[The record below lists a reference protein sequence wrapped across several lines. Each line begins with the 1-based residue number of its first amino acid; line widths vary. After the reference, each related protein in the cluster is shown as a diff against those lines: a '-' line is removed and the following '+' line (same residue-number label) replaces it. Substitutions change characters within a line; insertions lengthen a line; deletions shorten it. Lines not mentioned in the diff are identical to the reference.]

1 MTPNIGP
8 RGLVVAASHSGAGKT
23 TVTVGLMRAFA
34 RRGVRVQ
41 PFKCGPDYIDP
52 AFHGVAAGRPSY
64 NLDTWAMAPA
74 TIADLVSRHAA
85 TAADLAIVEGVM
97 GLFDGVAEPGQTAR
111 GSTADLAALLGWPVV
126 LVLDV
131 AGQTETAAA
140 VAAGCARYRDD
151 VSIAGVILNRVA
163 SPRHAALIAP
173 GFARIGIPLFGA
185 MTEDA
190 HFTLPER
197 HLGLVQASETADLDQ
212 RLDALAAM
220 IEASVDLD
228 AVHAA
233 PRPTGFA
240 DSAGARLD
248 PPGQRIA
255 LAQDRAFSFMYPHLL
270 DRWRSAGAEILAF
283 SPLADQAPDP
293 GADAVWL
300 PGGYPELHAGTLA
313 AAHRFHQGLRA
324 LAGRAVPI
332 HGECG
337 GYMVLGQGIED
348 AAGQRHAMTGLLRL
362 ETSFAQRTDASRL
375 PPRTRLVACP
385 LGAAGTEVLGHEFH
399 YASALS
405 SDDEPLVECRDATG
419 RPGGRRRRAARLGE
433 RHVLSFHRQATG
445 MTATFDAAFRA
456 QFRDLVLWRR
466 DVRRFRADPI
476 ARERIDALIEIASH
490 APSVGLSQPWR
501 FVHVESTERRLA
513 VVKSFTEA
521 NERALAGYA
530 ARSRRS
536 MPG

>member
-1 MTPNIGP
+1 MTEGNRP

-23 TVTVGLMRAFA
+23 TVTIGLLRALV
-34 RRGVRVQ
+34 RRGLAVQ

-52 AFHGVAAGRPSY
+52 AFHAVAAGRPSY
-64 NLDTWAMAPA
+64 NLDTWAMAPG
-74 TIADLVSRHAA
+74 TLGDLVARHVA
-85 TAADLAIVEGVM
+85 TADIAIVEGVM

-126 LVLDV
+126 LALDV

-151 VSIAGVILNRVA
+151 VSIAGVILNRVG

-173 GFARIGIPLFGA
+173 AFERIGIPLFGA
-185 MTEDA
+185 MTQDA

-197 HLGLVQASETADLDQ
+197 HLGLVQASETADIDR

-220 IEASVDLD
+220 IEASIDLD
-228 AVHAA
+228 AILRCAKV
-233 PRPTGFA
+233 TGFA
-240 DSAGARLD
+240 GGAAARPD

-270 DRWRSAGAEILAF
+270 DRWRSAGAAIVAF

-313 AAHRFHQGLRA
+313 AASRFHNGLHA
-324 LAGRAVPI
+324 LAGRSVPI

-362 ETSFAQRTDASRL
+362 ETSFAKRRMHLGYRRARLKAS
-375 PPRTRLVACP
+375 CP
-385 LGAAGTEVLGHEFH
+385 LGTAGAEVMGHEFH

-405 SDDEPLVECRDATG
+405 SDDEPLVECRDAAG
-419 RPGGRRRRAARLGE
+419 GPVAESGGRRGSVSGTFFHFIDRRP
-433 RHVLSFHRQATG
+433 T
-445 MTATFDAAFRA
+445 
-456 QFRDLVLWRR
+456 
-466 DVRRFRADPI
+466 
-476 ARERIDALIEIASH
+476 
-490 APSVGLSQPWR
+490 
-501 FVHVESTERRLA
+501 
-513 VVKSFTEA
+513 
-521 NERALAGYA
+521 
-530 ARSRRS
+530 
-536 MPG
+536 

>member
-23 TVTVGLMRAFA
+23 TVTAGLLRAFA

-74 TIADLVSRHAA
+74 TLADLVSRHAA
-85 TAADLAIVEGVM
+85 AADLAIVEGVM

-185 MTEDA
+185 MTQDA
-190 HFTLPER
+190 HFALPER
-197 HLGLVQASETADLDQ
+197 HLGLVQAGETADLDQ
-212 RLDALAAM
+212 RLDALANM
-220 IEASVDLD
+220 IEASVDLE
-228 AVHAA
+228 AIRGSAQA
-233 PRPTGFA
+233 TGFA
-240 DSAGARLD
+240 DGAGARLD

-270 DRWRSAGAEILAF
+270 DRWRSAGAAILTF

-293 GADAVWL
+293 AADAVWL

-313 AAHRFHQGLRA
+313 AAPRFHEGLRA
-324 LAGRAVPI
+324 LAGRSVPI

-362 ETSFAQRTDASRL
+362 ETSFAQRRMHLGYRRARL
-375 PPRTRLVACP
+375 KVSCP

-405 SDDEPLVECRDATG
+405 SGDEPLVECRDATG
-419 RPGGRRRRAARLGE
+419 APVAEGGGRRGS
-433 RHVLSFHRQATG
+433 VSGTFFHFIDRRQA
-445 MTATFDAAFRA
+445 
-456 QFRDLVLWRR
+456 
-466 DVRRFRADPI
+466 
-476 ARERIDALIEIASH
+476 
-490 APSVGLSQPWR
+490 
-501 FVHVESTERRLA
+501 
-513 VVKSFTEA
+513 
-521 NERALAGYA
+521 
-530 ARSRRS
+530 
-536 MPG
+536 

>member
-1 MTPNIGP
+1 MTQGSGP
-8 RGLVVAASHSGAGKT
+8 RGLVVAAAHSGAGKT
-23 TVTVGLMRAFA
+23 TVTVGLLRALA
-34 RRGVRVQ
+34 RRGLSVQ

-64 NLDTWAMAPA
+64 NLDTWAMAPG
-74 TIADLVSRHAA
+74 TLADLVTRHAA
-85 TAADLAIVEGVM
+85 SADLAIVEGVM

-111 GSTADLAALLGWPVV
+111 GSTADLAAFLGWPVV

-173 GFARIGIPLFGA
+173 GFRRTGIPLFGGL
-185 MTEDA
+185 TQDA

-197 HLGLVQASETADLDQ
+197 HLGLVQASETADIDR
-212 RLDALAAM
+212 RLDALAEL
-220 IEASVDLD
+220 IEASIDLD
-228 AVHAA
+228 ALRHSA
-233 PRPTGFA
+233 RTTGSS
-240 DSAGARLD
+240 DRSAARLD

-255 LAQDRAFSFMYPHLL
+255 LAQDRAFSFVYPHLL
-270 DRWRSAGAEILAF
+270 DRWRSAGAEILTF

-293 GADAVWL
+293 MVDVVWL

-313 AAHRFHQGLRA
+313 SARRFHEGLRV

-348 AAGQRHAMTGLLRL
+348 ANGQRHAMAGLLRL
-362 ETSFAQRTDASRL
+362 ETSFAQRRL
-375 PPRTRLVACP
+375 HLGYRRARLKAACP
-385 LGAAGTEVLGHEFH
+385 LGATGAEILGHEFH

-419 RPGGRRRRAARLGE
+419 APVAEGGGRRGS
-433 RHVLSFHRQATG
+433 VSGTFFHFIDRQ
-445 MTATFDAAFRA
+445 
-456 QFRDLVLWRR
+456 
-466 DVRRFRADPI
+466 
-476 ARERIDALIEIASH
+476 
-490 APSVGLSQPWR
+490 QP
-501 FVHVESTERRLA
+501 
-513 VVKSFTEA
+513 
-521 NERALAGYA
+521 
-530 ARSRRS
+530 
-536 MPG
+536 